1 MVYRWYIFMLTVVY
15 KWVIIPLPIDIS
27 PTKEGNSPIHVGPP
41 STRNSPRNSVEV
53 ATLHQVQRHLPVLPK
68 RREDGFSVGFSIWK
82 SPWCHQPRIFNIIL
96 QQLYHLYHEHI
107 IWHDIYIYM
116 IYIYIYDIYI
126 YDTHIYIYMILIYIY
141 MSISSWWSISSCSH
155 EESVWSSSV
164 SVGYPQMTSVSR

>member
-1 MVYRWYIFMLTVVY
+1 MGYNPITYRYITN
-15 KWVIIPLPIDIS
+15 KR
-27 PTKEGNSPIHVGPP
+27 GNSPIHVGPP

-107 IWHDIYIYM
+107 IWHDIYIYDIYIWYIYM
-116 IYIYIYDIYI
+116 IYIYIWYIYI
-126 YDTHIYIYMILIYIY
+126 WYIYIWYSYIYMN
-141 MSISSWWSISSCSH
+141 ISSWWSISSCSH